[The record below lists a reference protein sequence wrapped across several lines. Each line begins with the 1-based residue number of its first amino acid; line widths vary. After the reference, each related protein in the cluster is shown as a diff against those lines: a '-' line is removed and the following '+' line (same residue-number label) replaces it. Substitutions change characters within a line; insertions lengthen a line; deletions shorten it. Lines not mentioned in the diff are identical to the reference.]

1 MHMPMVFVWW
11 FTTATKSPGGM
22 KRGVQVAYW
31 RAEEPYTL
39 LTSIRDAMES
49 DIAKIDVFLKYTR

>member
-1 MHMPMVFVWW
+1 MHMPMVSVCW
-11 FTTATKSPGGM
+11 FPTASESPGGV
-22 KRGVQVAYW
+22 KKGVQVAYW

-49 DIAKIDVFLKYTR
+49 DIAKIRVFLQYTR

>member
-11 FTTATKSPGGM
+11 FTAATESPGGM

-49 DIAKIDVFLKYTR
+49 DIAKIDVF

>member
-1 MHMPMVFVWW
+1 MLVPDSFGVTWGV
-11 FTTATKSPGGM
+11 

-49 DIAKIDVFLKYTR
+49 DIAKIRVFWKYTR